1 MMKRVFRTMASA
13 FAFTLLSAAIA
24 AAQGAPLPPPLPP
37 EVGVF
42 VDSIDVAGA
51 TFTEPAMRF
60 ENDTVTGAP
69 YSAEAVTSVVQPL
82 ADGNRIVH
90 ESKADVARDSAGRT
104 RSEQGLAMLGPMLNK
119 PEAFREV
126 QITDPEARTIIMLD
140 MQHKVARKM
149 PSPSVRVM
157 MKMIRG
163 QMTTTLET
171 SAPPPP
177 PPPPPPAPGVPA
189 PEVFGPTLFYAAERT
204 AVLGQPTIESL
215 GKQFME
221 GVEAEGTRTTFTI
234 PKGQIGN
241 EQPLSIV
248 SERWFSP
255 ALKVLVMSRQSDPR
269 FGDTT
274 YRLTNINRSEPSPAL
289 FEIPSDF
296 TVEEGPRDFMFR
308 KMTK

>member
-1 MMKRVFRTMASA
+1 M
-13 FAFTLLSAAIA
+13 
-24 AAQGAPLPPPLPP
+24 
-37 EVGVF
+37 
-42 VDSIDVAGA
+42 
-51 TFTEPAMRF
+51 
-60 ENDTVTGAP
+60 TGAP

-82 ADGNRIVH
+82 ADGNRIVR

-104 RSEQGLAMLGPMLNK
+104 RSEQGLTMLGPMVNK

-140 MQHKVARKM
+140 MQHKIARKM

-157 MKMIRG
+157 TKMIRG

-171 SAPPPP
+171 SARRRHHRH
-177 PPPPPPAPGVPA
+177 PATTTGARRPGDGGVWWTNIVLRCGENRGA
-189 PEVFGPTLFYAAERT
+189 RETKHRIAGQAVHGGRRSGRHADDVYDSQRTNRQRAA
-204 AVLGQPTIESL
+204 
-215 GKQFME
+215 
-221 GVEAEGTRTTFTI
+221 
-234 PKGQIGN
+234 
-241 EQPLSIV
+241 LSIV

-269 FGDTT
+269 FGETT